1 MTYLELVNSVLV
13 RLREKKVNTVDANPF
28 TAIIGAC
35 VNDAM
40 DSCQDA
46 WNWSH
51 LRQTDVVLV
60 GLGID
65 EFIVP
70 DSYNNKYQVNSMLNL
85 QEGYYLRYVPQP
97 WLRARYRN
105 DANVSVSSGKP
116 LYWCW
121 GTDDEASGNKT
132 IQLLQPSNGTYNFA
146 LDRVKQQREMTDGST
161 RLLIPSKPVI
171 ALATALASRERGEI
185 GGTPTSELFVLAD
198 RYLSDAIAYDTAK
211 WEEEM
216 DWYADTNLAQTN
228 VIAY

>member
-13 RLREKKVNTVDANPF
+13 RLREKKVTSVDANPF
-28 TAIIGAC
+28 TSIIGAC
-35 VNDAM
+35 VNDAL

-51 LRQTDVVLV
+51 LRGEDDVLV

-65 EFIVP
+65 KFIVP
-70 DSYNNKYQVNSMLNL
+70 DSYNNKYQVSNILNL

-105 DANVSVSSGKP
+105 SFNVSVAPGKP
-116 LYWCW
+116 LYWTW

-132 IQLLQPSNGTYNFA
+132 IELLQPSNGAYNFIIT
-146 LDRVKQQREMTDGST
+146 RIKQQREFTDGST

-198 RYLSDAIAYDTAK
+198 RYLSDAIAYDSAK